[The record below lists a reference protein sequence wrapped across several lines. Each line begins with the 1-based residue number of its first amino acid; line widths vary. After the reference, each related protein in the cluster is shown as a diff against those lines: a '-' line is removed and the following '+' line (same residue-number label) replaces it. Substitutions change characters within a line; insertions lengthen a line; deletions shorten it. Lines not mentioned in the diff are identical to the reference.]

1 MCKKIESIRKVLS
14 DRRSHRD
21 TEHPYDIAIILYP
34 AGCVKGVFVARDSWL
49 VDASLAD
56 CITVVF
62 RHFLKVSFQVG
73 ARTVASLSF
82 L

>member
-34 AGCVKGVFVARDSWL
+34 AGCVKGVFVARDSWFVSIISYGL
-49 VDASLAD
+49 VKKA
-56 CITVVF
+56 VF
-62 RHFLKVSFQVG
+62 AYTILKRLYLVFCYI
-73 ARTVASLSF
+73 
-82 L
+82 